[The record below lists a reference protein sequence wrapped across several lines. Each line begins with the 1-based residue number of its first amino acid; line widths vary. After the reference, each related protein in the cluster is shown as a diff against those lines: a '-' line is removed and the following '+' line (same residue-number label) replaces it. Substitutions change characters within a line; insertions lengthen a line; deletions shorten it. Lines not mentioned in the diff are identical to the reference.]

1 MDFEQVDAGGHETDQ
16 TIEERVRRERD
27 PASTLTSSM
36 VVYIAINL
44 VYGLPLAAAPQWF
57 FDVIGTPS
65 RIADDLGGLRWLG
78 ASLLAWGVSGVIVLL
93 RPGGRST
100 FVTAGAL
107 QLSAAAVALL
117 YSWSVGEYEWSTLF
131 HVITTLIVLGGAV
144 YLGFARLAGRKVL
157 KGV

>member
-1 MDFEQVDAGGHETDQ
+1 MDFDQVETGGYEADQ
-16 TIEERVRRERD
+16 AIEGRVRRERD

-44 VYGLPLAAAPQWF
+44 VFGLPLAAAPQWF
-57 FDVIGTPS
+57 FDAIGMQG
-65 RIADDLGGLRWLG
+65 RVADDLGGLRWLG
-78 ASLLAWGVSGVIVLL
+78 ASLVAWGVSGVIVLL

-117 YSWSVGEYEWSTLF
+117 YSWSVREYEWSTWF
-131 HVITTLIVLGGAV
+131 HVVLTLVVLAGAV

>member
-1 MDFEQVDAGGHETDQ
+1 VDFEQVETGGFEPDEPR
-16 TIEERVRRERD
+16 EERARRERD

-44 VYGLPLAAAPQWF
+44 VFGLPLAAAPEWY
-57 FDVIGTPS
+57 FDVIGMSPAV
-65 RIADDLGGLRWLG
+65 ADDLGGLRWLG
-78 ASLLAWGVSGVIVLL
+78 ASLLAWGVSGVVVLL

-117 YSWSVGEYEWSTLF
+117 YSWSVGEYEWSTWF
-131 HVITTLIVLGGAV
+131 HVFTTLVVLGGAV
-144 YLGFARLAGRKVL
+144 YLSFARLAGRKVL

>member
-1 MDFEQVDAGGHETDQ
+1 MDFEPVETGGFEAEEPID
-16 TIEERVRRERD
+16 ERVRRERD

-57 FDVIGTPS
+57 FDVIGMSP
-65 RIADDLGGLRWLG
+65 RVADDLGGVRWLG

-117 YSWSVGEYEWSTLF
+117 YSWSVGEYEWSTWF
-131 HVITTLIVLGGAV
+131 QVLTALVFFGGAV

-157 KGV
+157 KGA

>member
-1 MDFEQVDAGGHETDQ
+1 
-16 TIEERVRRERD
+16 
-27 PASTLTSSM
+27 M

-44 VYGLPLAAAPQWF
+44 VFGLPLAAAPQWF
-57 FDVIGTPS
+57 FDLVGMQG
-65 RIADDLGGLRWLG
+65 RVADDLGGLRWLG
-78 ASLLAWGVSGVIVLL
+78 ASLVAWGVSGVIVLL

-117 YSWSVGEYEWSTLF
+117 YSWSVGEYEWSTWF
-131 HVITTLIVLGGAV
+131 HVLLTLIVLGGAV
-144 YLGFARLAGRKVL
+144 YLGFARMAGRKVL